1 MKPVLK
7 KPVNVNYCGRER
19 CKSGHF
25 FGPAVRP
32 HYLIHFILNG
42 KGSYQVGKKTYQV
55 KKGEAFL
62 ILPNEITYY
71 EAEMDDPWEYAWV
84 AFDGEEA
91 DELLHSAG
99 FSENN
104 LVCLIHNLE
113 ACGLYLE
120 KMVERF
126 QNSGYH
132 EYELIGFFYLLF
144 ATIVKSETD
153 TKRVPEMSYL
163 DKALAYIR
171 QNYSYDINVTD
182 IARYVGID
190 RTYLF
195 KIFKKYKNT
204 PVKSYLLEYRILK
217 AKDMIHNTG
226 YNMTEIALSCGFND
240 LPSFCRVFRKMEC
253 TTPTGYRNQVLEDG
267 YPSLRSFGISCN
279 KGQ

>member
-7 KPVNVNYCGRER
+7 RPVNISYCGREK

-32 HYLIHFILNG
+32 HYLIHFILSG
-42 KGSYQVGKKTYQV
+42 KGSYQVGKRTYQV
-55 KKGEAFL
+55 QKGEAFL

-71 EAEMDDPWEYAWV
+71 EADKEDPWEYAWV

-91 DELLHSAG
+91 DELLQSAG
-99 FSENN
+99 FLENN
-104 LVCLIHNLE
+104 LVCSIHYLE
-113 ACGLYLE
+113 DCGFYLE

-126 QNSGYH
+126 QNSSCH
-132 EYELIGFFYLLF
+132 EYELIGLFYLLF
-144 ATIVKSETD
+144 ATIVKSVTD
-153 TKRVPEMSYL
+153 TNKVPEMSYL

-171 QNYSYDINVTD
+171 QNYSYNINVTD

-204 PVKSYLLEYRILK
+204 PVKSYLLEFRILK
-217 AKDMIHNTG
+217 AKDMIHNTN

-240 LPSFCRVFRKMEC
+240 LPSFCRVFRQIEG
-253 TTPTGYRNQVLEDG
+253 TTPTGYRSQVLENG
-267 YPSLRSFGISCN
+267 AMFLRAFGISSE
-279 KGQ
+279 KVQ